1 MKTAELV
8 SRTTP
13 KPVASKAPRS
23 AAVNVK
29 NQAKTKAKPVR
40 VRVREPDIHQLIQT
54 EAYFRYEKRGFE
66 EGAELQ
72 DWLDAERAV
81 RQMTDIER
89 QGEPF

>member
-1 MKTAELV
+1 MKTAEVV
-8 SRTTP
+8 SRTAQ

-23 AAVNVK
+23 TAVNVK
-29 NQAKTKAKPVR
+29 KQAKKKAKP

-66 EGAELQ
+66 DGAELQ